1 MSVCEDVTRSLY
13 LELRALT
20 LELWV
25 EDDPKGGPLDYRI
38 EVTGLYKLSDA
49 LAEEVRQ
56 RIRRNEEGLVRVV
69 LDHRDPDIRA
79 VRAEGNHRC

>member
-1 MSVCEDVTRSLY
+1 VSVCEDVARSLY
-13 LELRALT
+13 LELRALN

-25 EDDPKGGPLDYRI
+25 EEDPKGGPLDYGI
-38 EVTGLYKLSDA
+38 EVAGLYRLPEP
-49 LAEEVRQ
+49 LAEEVRE
-56 RIRRNEEGLVRVV
+56 RIGRNEEGLVRVL